1 MMKSFYST
9 ASRYLSLILLSLLP
23 FAVAGR
29 AERATFAIISD
40 THVGTRNSVY
50 PAVIHALD
58 RQKVEMII
66 HTGDA
71 VNKGGS
77 RAQWERFFKITGRGK
92 RLHLA
97 PGNHDLRRAGGYEQY
112 SHFFPET
119 YYSFEEEGTLF
130 FILNTELPHEEG
142 RITGR
147 QFEWLKKELDKP
159 GFYKFVFLHEPLFPL
174 VRFRGFDRH
183 RRERD
188 RLHNLFRD
196 NGVSLVVAG
205 HDHFY
210 SRMVKDGITYVIAPG
225 LGGKFFVPRG
235 KGSFRYILA
244 SRMNGRYAFD
254 VVDLSGG
261 LHDHFFITP
270 SSTLACTC
278 VSSPR

>member
-1 MMKSFYST
+1 MMKGFCST

-23 FAVAGR
+23 FAAAGR
-29 AERATFAIISD
+29 AEQATFAIISD

-58 RQKVEMII
+58 QQKIEMII

-77 RAQWERFFKITGRGK
+77 RVQWERFLKITGQGR
-92 RLHLA
+92 RLYLA
-97 PGNHDLRRAGGYEQY
+97 PGNHDLRRAGGFEQY
-112 SHFFPET
+112 SHFFPKT
-119 YYSFEEEGTLF
+119 YYSFEQDDSLF
-130 FILNTELPHEEG
+130 LVLNTELPNEEG
-142 RITGR
+142 CIAG
-147 QFEWLKKELDKP
+147 QQLEWLKEELDRP
-159 GFYKFVFLHEPLFPL
+159 GRYKFVFLHEPLFPL

-183 RRERD
+183 RPERD

-196 NGVSLVVAG
+196 KGVSLVVAG

-210 SRMVKDGITYVIAPG
+210 SRTVRDGITYVIAPG

-244 SRMNGRYAFD
+244 SRMDGRYAFD
-254 VVDLSGG
+254 LVDLAGG
-261 LHDHFFITP
+261 LHDHFFVTP
-270 SSTLACTC
+270 SPTLASAY
-278 VSSPR
+278 VPSPG